1 MAKRTPQAL
10 KTMGTPENVENL
22 LALFSTIPDPR
33 VDRTKD
39 YPLVE
44 ILFLVL
50 AATVSGVNH
59 LTRVQEFGEAK
70 LDWFRTI
77 LPYENG
83 VPSHDTIGRV
93 LGLLDPEALEAM
105 FVQWMKSAANL
116 DGVIAVDGKTL
127 RGAIERGKDR
137 SLVHMVSAL
146 SAENGLVY
154 GQVKAEEKS
163 NEITAIPRLLDL
175 LRLQGAI
182 VTIDAAGCQVAIVN
196 KIIERGGGFMIAVKG
211 NQGTLHE
218 DLGLAFHDIDIR
230 GGQGFASV
238 CETEELSYGR
248 GEWRKCE
255 TIPTAGII
263 SHDEKWK
270 HVRTA
275 VRVTT
280 QRRLDTTSIP
290 ETHTRYYISSLENPE
305 ATDALKCTREHWAV
319 ENRLHWQ
326 LDVTFR
332 EDQCR
337 VYAANAAENLVV
349 IRHIALNLLRAVVG
363 LPKSLDS
370 RRSHAAWSDSAREK
384 ILEAGLG

>member
-1 MAKRTPQAL
+1 MVKRKPKAV
-10 KTMGTPENVENL
+10 KTMGAPENVENL

-33 VDRTKD
+33 IERTKD

-59 LTRVQEFGEAK
+59 LTRVQEFGEVK
-70 LDWFRTI
+70 IDWLRTV

-83 VPSHDTIGRV
+83 TPSHDTIGRV
-93 LGLLDPEALEAM
+93 LGLLDPDALEAM
-105 FVQWMKSAANL
+105 FVRWMESAATI

-127 RGAIERGKDR
+127 RAAIERGKDR
-137 SLVHMVSAL
+137 ALVHMVSAF
-146 SAENGLVY
+146 SAANGLVY

-175 LRLQGAI
+175 LCLKGAI
-182 VTIDAAGCQVAIVN
+182 VTIDAAGCQTAITN
-196 KIIERGGGFMIAVKG
+196 KVVERGGDFMIAVKG
-211 NQGTLHE
+211 NQRTLLE
-218 DLGLAFHDIDIR
+218 DIGVAFHDIDIR
-230 GGQGFASV
+230 GGKGFASV
-238 CETEELSYGR
+238 AETEELSYGR

-255 TIPTAGII
+255 TLPAAGII
-263 SHDEKWK
+263 THEEKWK
-270 HVRTA
+270 HVRTV

-280 QRRLDTTSIP
+280 ERRLDKTTTP
-290 ETHTRYYISSLENPE
+290 ETHTRYYITSVDKPDAADSL
-305 ATDALKCTREHWAV
+305 KWTREHWAV

-337 VYAANAAENLVV
+337 VYAENAAENLVV

-363 LPKSLDS
+363 LPKSLAS
-370 RRSHAAWSDSAREK
+370 RRSHAAWSDLAREQ
-384 ILEAGLG
+384 ILQAGLQ